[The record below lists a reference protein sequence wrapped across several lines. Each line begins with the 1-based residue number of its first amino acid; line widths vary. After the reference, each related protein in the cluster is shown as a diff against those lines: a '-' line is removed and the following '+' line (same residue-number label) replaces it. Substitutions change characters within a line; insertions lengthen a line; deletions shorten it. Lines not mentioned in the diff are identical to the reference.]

1 MGRSNVT
8 IGIWQL
14 YVAADVPKEK
24 GSPRCLRKLYQTTRE
39 GIERGI
45 SLLVNQAQ
53 DRLLEEEQLSVGWV
67 NG

>member
-39 GIERGI
+39 GI
-45 SLLVNQAQ
+45 
-53 DRLLEEEQLSVGWV
+53 
-67 NG
+67 